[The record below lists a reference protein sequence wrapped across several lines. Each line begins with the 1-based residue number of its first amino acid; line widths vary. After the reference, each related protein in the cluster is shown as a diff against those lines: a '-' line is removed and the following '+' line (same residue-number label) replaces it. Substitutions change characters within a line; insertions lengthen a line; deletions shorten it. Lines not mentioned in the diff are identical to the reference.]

1 MTEESFMLVSLKEDK
16 AKKLAAVISNETCRK
31 ILDYLAKSEAT
42 ESELSRALRIP
53 ASTVHY
59 NVQHLVENKL
69 VVAEEF
75 HYSPK
80 GKEVLHYKLSHKLI
94 IIAPQE
100 ADAGFMEKLRSIL
113 PVGIITLAATFTIG
127 YLASFHGGG
136 TFGAQSKAM
145 AESAVLSAAPE
156 AADIAATAG
165 NQAVGIVQQ
174 GSTLPLLYNIG
185 LWFFIGAVFS
195 LIIYFISEKIRKAR
209 AK

>member
-127 YLASFHGGG
+127 YLASFH
-136 TFGAQSKAM
+136 
-145 AESAVLSAAPE
+145 
-156 AADIAATAG
+156 
-165 NQAVGIVQQ
+165 
-174 GSTLPLLYNIG
+174 
-185 LWFFIGAVFS
+185 
-195 LIIYFISEKIRKAR
+195 
-209 AK
+209 